1 MKVSRLIKRR
11 TVACDACNA
20 GRVTVNGKPQKASYD
35 VKVGDRIE
43 IKFGEK
49 SVQAEVLA
57 VEETVRKETRRNCS
71 AISDGSDNMA
81 GRRKSRNLNSKLPLL
96 GITLVVGVLAFAVGI
111 RSQDLREK
119 EQTYLMREDTLQKEI
134 ANEEQRTEDLNEK
147 KVYVKTKQ
155 YIEEVA
161 RDKLGLVNP
170 DEIILKEN

>member
-1 MKVSRLIKRR
+1 
-11 TVACDACNA
+11 
-20 GRVTVNGKPQKASYD
+20 
-35 VKVGDRIE
+35 
-43 IKFGEK
+43 
-49 SVQAEVLA
+49 
-57 VEETVRKETRRNCS
+57 
-71 AISDGSDNMA
+71 MA
-81 GRRKSRNLNSKLPLL
+81 GKRKSRNLNSKLPLL

>member
-1 MKVSRLIKRR
+1 
-11 TVACDACNA
+11 
-20 GRVTVNGKPQKASYD
+20 
-35 VKVGDRIE
+35 
-43 IKFGEK
+43 
-49 SVQAEVLA
+49 
-57 VEETVRKETRRNCS
+57 
-71 AISDGSDNMA
+71 MA

-147 KVYVKTKQ
+147 RVYVKTKQ

-170 DEIILKEN
+170 DEIILKEK

>member
-1 MKVSRLIKRR
+1 
-11 TVACDACNA
+11 
-20 GRVTVNGKPQKASYD
+20 
-35 VKVGDRIE
+35 
-43 IKFGEK
+43 
-49 SVQAEVLA
+49 
-57 VEETVRKETRRNCS
+57 
-71 AISDGSDNMA
+71 MA

-170 DEIILKEN
+170 DEIILKEK

>member
-1 MKVSRLIKRR
+1 
-11 TVACDACNA
+11 
-20 GRVTVNGKPQKASYD
+20 
-35 VKVGDRIE
+35 
-43 IKFGEK
+43 
-49 SVQAEVLA
+49 
-57 VEETVRKETRRNCS
+57 
-71 AISDGSDNMA
+71 MA

-134 ANEEQRTEDLNEK
+134 AIEEQRTEDLNEK

-170 DEIILKEN
+170 DEIILKEK

>member
-1 MKVSRLIKRR
+1 
-11 TVACDACNA
+11 
-20 GRVTVNGKPQKASYD
+20 
-35 VKVGDRIE
+35 
-43 IKFGEK
+43 
-49 SVQAEVLA
+49 
-57 VEETVRKETRRNCS
+57 
-71 AISDGSDNMA
+71 MA

-161 RDKLGLVNP
+161 MDKLGLVNP
-170 DEIILKEN
+170 DEIILKEK

>member
-1 MKVSRLIKRR
+1 
-11 TVACDACNA
+11 
-20 GRVTVNGKPQKASYD
+20 
-35 VKVGDRIE
+35 
-43 IKFGEK
+43 
-49 SVQAEVLA
+49 
-57 VEETVRKETRRNCS
+57 
-71 AISDGSDNMA
+71 MA

-170 DEIILKEN
+170 DENILKEK

>member
-1 MKVSRLIKRR
+1 MV
-11 TVACDACNA
+11 
-20 GRVTVNGKPQKASYD
+20 
-35 VKVGDRIE
+35 
-43 IKFGEK
+43 
-49 SVQAEVLA
+49 
-57 VEETVRKETRRNCS
+57 
-71 AISDGSDNMA
+71 

-170 DEIILKEN
+170 DEIILKEK

>member
-1 MKVSRLIKRR
+1 
-11 TVACDACNA
+11 
-20 GRVTVNGKPQKASYD
+20 
-35 VKVGDRIE
+35 
-43 IKFGEK
+43 
-49 SVQAEVLA
+49 
-57 VEETVRKETRRNCS
+57 
-71 AISDGSDNMA
+71 MA

-111 RSQDLREK
+111 RSQELREK

-170 DEIILKEN
+170 DEIILKEK

>member
-1 MKVSRLIKRR
+1 
-11 TVACDACNA
+11 
-20 GRVTVNGKPQKASYD
+20 
-35 VKVGDRIE
+35 
-43 IKFGEK
+43 
-49 SVQAEVLA
+49 
-57 VEETVRKETRRNCS
+57 
-71 AISDGSDNMA
+71 MA

-111 RSQDLREK
+111 RSQDLRDK
-119 EQTYLMREDTLQKEI
+119 EPTYLMREDTLQKEI

-170 DEIILKEN
+170 DEIILKEK

>member
-1 MKVSRLIKRR
+1 
-11 TVACDACNA
+11 
-20 GRVTVNGKPQKASYD
+20 
-35 VKVGDRIE
+35 
-43 IKFGEK
+43 
-49 SVQAEVLA
+49 
-57 VEETVRKETRRNCS
+57 
-71 AISDGSDNMA
+71 MA
-81 GRRKSRNLNSKLPLL
+81 GRRKTRNLNSKLPLL

-170 DEIILKEN
+170 DEIILKEK

>member
-1 MKVSRLIKRR
+1 
-11 TVACDACNA
+11 
-20 GRVTVNGKPQKASYD
+20 
-35 VKVGDRIE
+35 
-43 IKFGEK
+43 
-49 SVQAEVLA
+49 
-57 VEETVRKETRRNCS
+57 
-71 AISDGSDNMA
+71 MA